1 MTKKNFLEVVAVFS
15 SCWQYGVNMG
25 FFEKTC
31 SCALSKGGIDGLKMF
46 EIFFTF
52 LKLNYKQKP
61 FERTLLELLGTTYG
75 CFAPF

>member
-1 MTKKNFLEVVAVFS
+1 MTKKQFLEVVAVFS

-46 EIFFTF
+46 EMFFTF

-61 FERTLLELLGTTYG
+61 FERTFLELMGTKYG
-75 CFAPF
+75 YSARF